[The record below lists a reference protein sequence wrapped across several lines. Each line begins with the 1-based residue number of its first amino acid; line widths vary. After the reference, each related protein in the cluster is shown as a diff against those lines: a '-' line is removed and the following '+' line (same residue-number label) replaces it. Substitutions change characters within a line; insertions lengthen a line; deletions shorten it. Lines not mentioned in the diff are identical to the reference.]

1 MARGSSQRDGHPP
14 SSSSATDVALATDV
28 ARATLEGRDTSIS
41 RSGGEVAA
49 LTVLYHPR
57 LERIGDRAVLS
68 RLVEDGEVLLSREA
82 PDFAPPGGAP
92 GAPLGDE
99 HLSRR
104 PLRLSPGPGGG
115 LRLDLGDSSTTVSL
129 QGERLSGARSFSA
142 AELQQGVVLE
152 LGRRVVLLLHLV
164 ASLQRV
170 LGPSTGADAGEPREI
185 TGESD
190 GVRRMLWEI
199 RSVADLE
206 LPVLL
211 RGETG
216 SGKELVARAL
226 HRSSRRRDRPFVAVN
241 LGAISPSLAV
251 AELFGAERGAF
262 TGSVK
267 RQPGYFEQARGG
279 TLFLDEIGEAPV
291 ELQVALLRALE
302 TGEVQPVGAQE
313 IRKADVRVVAAT
325 DADLEAKVSS
335 GAFRAPLLNRLSAY
349 EIWIPPLRERR
360 DDFGRLFAR
369 FLREELAE
377 VGEEQR
383 LAPPAGGGRAWL
395 PASVVAR
402 LAAYDWPGNV
412 RQLRNVVRQLVVG
425 NRGRDRAEVTPAVE
439 RLLSRAAAPL
449 SPPPSPAGA
458 GAPPPPPAAAGAP
471 VLLGAPPPHA
481 AAPPVEAPAEPS
493 PPPLLEERPATA
505 AARSGR
511 RRPADVTEQELGDAL
526 RASRFDLAAAAE
538 RLGVSRA
545 SMYLLIERHPRF
557 RTAGDLTPEEIA
569 RSHGECG
576 GDVARMAERLEVSE
590 RALLRRVRELGLG

>member
-1 MARGSSQRDGHPP
+1 M
-14 SSSSATDVALATDV
+14 
-28 ARATLEGRDTSIS
+28 
-41 RSGGEVAA
+41 A
-49 LTVLYHPR
+49 LTVLYHPC
-57 LERIGDRAVLS
+57 LERVGDRAVLS
-68 RLVEDGEVLLSREA
+68 RLVAGGEVLLSREA
-82 PDFAPPGGAP
+82 PDFAPPGEAR

-104 PLRLSPGPGGG
+104 PLRLSSDPDGG
-115 LRLDLGDSSTTVSL
+115 LTLDLGDSGTALSV
-129 QGERLSGARSFSA
+129 QGERASGALAIST

-152 LGRRVVLLLHLV
+152 LGRRVVLLLHEA
-164 ASLQRV
+164 ASLADV
-170 LGPSTGADAGEPREI
+170 FGSSTGTGAGAGEPREI

-190 GVRRMLWEI
+190 GIRRMLWEI
-199 RSVADLE
+199 GSVADLE

-251 AELFGAERGAF
+251 AELFGAERGAY
-262 TGSVK
+262 TGSVR

-279 TLFLDEIGEAPV
+279 TLFLDEIGEAPI

-302 TGEVQPVGAQE
+302 TGEVQPLGAQE
-313 IRKADVRVVAAT
+313 IRRTDVRVIAAT
-325 DADLEAKVSS
+325 DADLEAKVSA

-349 EIWIPPLRERR
+349 ELWIPPLRARR

-377 VGEEQR
+377 VGEEHR
-383 LAPPAGGGRAWL
+383 LAPPPGGGRTWL
-395 PASVVAR
+395 PSSVVAR

-439 RLLSRAAAPL
+439 RLLSRPAPPGAQVPQAAGSSVRPPPPTGAAPPAEAAAPVAEA
-449 SPPPSPAGA
+449 PA
-458 GAPPPPPAAAGAP
+458 PVEPPPPARRAATT
-471 VLLGAPPPHA
+471 
-481 AAPPVEAPAEPS
+481 APARAS
-493 PPPLLEERPATA
+493 
-505 AARSGR
+505 R
-511 RRPADVTEQELGDAL
+511 RRPADVTEQELGEAL

-557 RTAGDLTPEEIA
+557 RTAGDVTPEEIV
-569 RSHGECG
+569 RCHGECR

>member
-1 MARGSSQRDGHPP
+1 M
-14 SSSSATDVALATDV
+14 
-28 ARATLEGRDTSIS
+28 
-41 RSGGEVAA
+41 A
-49 LTVLYHPR
+49 LTVLYHPC
-57 LERIGDRAVLS
+57 LERVGDRAVLS
-68 RLVEDGEVLLSREA
+68 RFVAGGEILLSRDT
-82 PDFAPPGGAP
+82 PDFAPPGEAR

-104 PLRLSPGPGGG
+104 PLRLSSDPDGG
-115 LRLDLGDSSTTVSL
+115 LTLDLSDSGTAVSV
-129 QGERLSGARSFSA
+129 QGERASGALAIST
-142 AELQQGVVLE
+142 AELQRGVVLE
-152 LGRRVVLLLHLV
+152 LGRRVVLLLHEV
-164 ASLQRV
+164 ASLADV
-170 LGPSTGADAGEPREI
+170 LGSSPGTGAGEPREI

-190 GVRRMLWEI
+190 SIRRMLWEI

-226 HRSSRRRDRPFVAVN
+226 HRSSRRSNGPFVAVN

-251 AELFGAERGAF
+251 AELFGAERGAY
-262 TGSVK
+262 TGSVR

-279 TLFLDEIGEAPV
+279 TLFLDEIGEAPI

-313 IRKADVRVVAAT
+313 IRKTDVRVIAAT
-325 DADLEAKVSS
+325 DADLEAKVSA

-349 EIWIPPLRERR
+349 EIWTPPLRARR

-377 VGEEQR
+377 LGEEHR
-383 LAPPAGGGRAWL
+383 LAPSPGGGRSWL
-395 PASVVAR
+395 PSSVVAR

-439 RLLSRAAAPL
+439 RLLSRPAPPGAHAPPTAGSSVRPPPLTGAAPPPAEAAAPVVE
-449 SPPPSPAGA
+449 
-458 GAPPPPPAAAGAP
+458 AAA
-471 VLLGAPPPHA
+471 
-481 AAPPVEAPAEPS
+481 PVEAP
-493 PPPLLEERPATA
+493 PPARRAATTAPARA
-505 AARSGR
+505 SR
-511 RRPADVTEQELGDAL
+511 RRPAEVTEQELGEAL

-557 RTAGDLTPEEIA
+557 RTAGDVTPEEIV
-569 RSHGECG
+569 RCHGECR

>member
-14 SSSSATDVALATDV
+14 SSSSATDVA
-28 ARATLEGRDTSIS
+28 RATLEGRDTSIS
-41 RSGGEVAA
+41 RSGDEVAA

-115 LRLDLGDSSTTVSL
+115 LRLELGDSSTTVSL

-170 LGPSTGADAGEPREI
+170 LGPSTGAGAGEPREI

-199 RSVADLE
+199 GSVADLE

-267 RQPGYFEQARGG
+267 RQLGYFEQARGG
-279 TLFLDEIGEAPV
+279 TLFLDEIGEAPI

-360 DDFGRLFAR
+360 DDFGRLLAR

-383 LAPPAGGGRAWL
+383 LAPPEGGGRAWL

-439 RLLSRAAAPL
+439 RLLSRAAAP
-449 SPPPSPAGA
+449 
-458 GAPPPPPAAAGAP
+458 
-471 VLLGAPPPHA
+471 VPPHA
-481 AAPPVEAPAEPS
+481 AAPPVEAPAEP
-493 PPPLLEERPATA
+493 PPPLLPPLPEKRAATA